1 MPFQLIVQTPQGP
14 EFMALS
20 QREWADECII
30 GRGEASNFRL
40 PDRRRLISSRH
51 AKITQQADEFVLMDI
66 GSTNGT
72 TLNGSRLEIGKPYTL
87 AVHDQIGI
95 GDCVLEFVVVEAPPL
110 SEELVDPD
118 ATVCL
123 QQPAYLSPRTIV
135 DQLQGQYAEM
145 MHLPSQD
152 RETFFVDILRE
163 ALSEIP
169 HEKQEEFLS
178 AIETAFREPH
188 SAEEIQPNERKVSS
202 HEINQLIPERAGV
215 GLDSK
220 KKGASFLSSDTSE
233 YIQVLNLLFEFLNDS
248 MKGRRQFEKELD
260 VEVTRILGKERQE
273 LKWAETADQMSA
285 FLFDHTTTSIPFP
298 EKLHQLRQVL
308 DDLTLHPLGLIA
320 GFRESVRF
328 LLKQLDPVNLE
339 VECKNKR
346 KDFGSKILS
355 MGFLGHH
362 PTWEYF
368 KEKHRQLREEEI
380 KTFHRLLGPEIA
392 KGYLRV
398 YQQKVP
404 SSKK

>member
-14 EFMALS
+14 EFLALS
-20 QREWADECII
+20 KREWGDECII
-30 GRGEASNFRL
+30 GRGEASHFRL

-51 AKITQQADEFVLMDI
+51 AKITQQAGEFVLMDI

-72 TLNGSRLEIGKPYTL
+72 TINGSRLEIGKPYTL

-95 GDCVLEFVVVEAPPL
+95 GDCVLEFVVVETPPSL
-110 SEELVDPD
+110 EGMVDPD

-123 QQPAYLSPRTIV
+123 PQPACLSPRTIV

-145 MHLPSQD
+145 LHLSPED
-152 RETFFVDILRE
+152 RETSLVDILHQ

-169 HEKQEEFLS
+169 PEKQEEFLS
-178 AIETAFREPH
+178 DVEAAFGESHR
-188 SAEEIQPNERKVSS
+188 AEEVFPREQVSTP
-202 HEINQLIPERAGV
+202 EVNQQNSQRSGV
-215 GLDSK
+215 GLESNQRD
-220 KKGASFLSSDTSE
+220 AFLWSSDATE
-233 YIQVLNLLFEFLNDS
+233 QIQVLTVLFEFLNDS

-273 LKWAETADQMSA
+273 LKWAETGEHMSA
-285 FLFDHTTTSIPFP
+285 FLFDHTTSSIPFP

-328 LLKQLDPVNLE
+328 LLKQLDPINLE

-346 KDFGSKILS
+346 KDLGAKILS
-355 MGFLGHH
+355 MGILGNH
-362 PTWEYF
+362 PAWEYF

-398 YQQKVP
+398 YQQKAP
-404 SSKK
+404 SSKS